1 MPSSSPSMS
10 TINPN
15 VVTAVITTTTVPA
28 TTTTAYNEGYGFRY
42 FGNDP
47 DYVRGG
53 PPDTTE
59 LGCDAVIRI
68 KITLTDAND
77 NRPQI
82 HIDNTEPDIEVSEGA
97 TLGAVVFDFGARV
110 SDLDSGDVL
119 TFGFIDS
126 DGSYSGLAESIA
138 EGSELTP
145 TDGPFT
151 INPETGVIYV
161 AQTLDREQVESYTI
175 AVMANDQ
182 TGLGA
187 AISLTVYVTDENDN
201 PPTFTAALE
210 DATIAEDT
218 APGTLVAT
226 FSATDPDAGSNGE
239 VYYSAVPATLFNIN
253 TNGDLFLI
261 GDLAALGLDFD
272 ASGNASL
279 DVIVEATDGGTRSAF
294 HTVSVRI
301 TDVNNHAP
309 SFSMPTYSVVVD
321 EGISSE
327 FYFDGLVVTDA
338 DSAIYGPITLSITSV
353 APTQLDTS
361 YFRIDGVSRLVLT
374 QALDFETLPFGNAT
388 VTVTATDT
396 GGMTGTAT
404 VLFLVTN
411 VNDEKPELS
420 SAVAL
425 PSSPFLC
432 GGIVTVSE
440 LDNAGIPLLRLT
452 YTDTDSTNE
461 AFTYRMTPESGEFAI
476 ADSQGSAVVSLAS
489 ALNREVVDRFFLVII
504 ATDSGGRQSD
514 PCAVNIRV
522 SDQSDVAPVFT
533 ASTYTVV
540 SLHEVNVAAN
550 AIPVVTVTATDED
563 TIDAGLVRYAFDT
576 AEEPAAAFFAIDPV
590 TGVITVMQGVTID
603 RDASVDGF
611 DFAVKA
617 TDSAGNVGRA
627 QVVIRPIIDID
638 DNVPEFYLRENS
650 NGRYRFDTEAG
661 ARYRI
666 RLVGE
671 GCPDGSEICAATTVI
686 QVAVRDPDA
695 DTTVFSIVNS
705 PDSSFFE
712 IDSAT
717 GLITLT
723 RGLDYEIS
731 PSYTFD
737 VLAAGAELTATATID
752 LTIDDKNDN
761 APEFDSPVYRGSV
774 AEDALPGVRI
784 MSVITIDVDTDNT
797 VSYNVPQDV
806 SDTFE
811 FVGDSLFVKGAL
823 DYEAQSMYSFQI
835 IATDQAGNED
845 MAMVIITIED
855 TNDEAPV
862 FAGEAPQVVVS
873 DAAPGTIN
881 LFTIVADDADTSPVF
896 SDLSYSIE
904 DVSPSSVAFEIRS
917 PNAVSGTGI
926 NRVVGLKSQL
936 GASTGST
943 GSTFQLEV
951 EASNGA
957 DPNWIRTREGLCQT
971 GARCRSTA
979 TVEVVPFVAPYTLIG
994 DATYVIDASKVQ
1006 LDWRMPIDP
1015 CLPQVFSLDNVARP
1029 AECPTIRST
1038 PKYNRVYSRHQTTFC
1053 ADSCVET
1060 AGGWC
1065 ECMVGM
1071 STDVDSMSSTN
1082 ARAVLA
1088 GLKGDTAYEFQLR
1101 IVEEGLRGRNFSV
1114 YTSNWN
1120 IFETADYEIKS
1131 AIANIGRSGTLVQWA
1146 SPSESNGVFNNIVV
1160 CWTSGTTRE
1169 PPTSC
1174 DGGVDGRATLMN
1186 DATEHLIE
1194 QTDVNYVMVE
1204 RVTVLP
1210 DGFSYTRITATAQIG
1225 AGVDL
1230 SEQSTDS
1237 SNSEDDRGMGSNLWT
1252 ILVVIL
1258 AVIFVAIL
1266 VAYIQ
1271 PKLKKQQSVDLN
1283 SKDIE
1288 GADEIAMETLRNRLF
1303 SDDDDEVAPVP
1314 AADGAADQDRFWDY
1328 YTSERANQFY
1338 PEGASQPTYSA
1349 GDNASAYL
1357 DTKPL
1362 PTSAPGS
1369 PGGYSRSS
1377 VNYDPAPLDLP
1388 SQTPRTQRKD
1398 GFVAAYQGMVRT
1410 PTTYDVAEI
1419 PAKVSQV
1426 LSTEEV
1432 MLQFDGIREEEQH
1445 NRSTF
1450 IEANQP
1456 YNRGKNR
1463 YMNVKAIDSSRVKL
1477 SGGSNPGDDYI
1488 NANFVDGWR
1497 RPGAYIATQGPVPE
1511 SFPHFWQ
1518 MIWEQNCSTIVMVT
1532 KEIEMGRLKCHQYWP
1547 NAQDAMDAGAF
1558 QVISDVE
1565 DRSDPAVLLRKFKL
1579 KKNATGE
1586 VRDVSHLQMLSW
1598 PDQNTP
1604 ETPQDFLDFL
1614 NKVRELQGEGD
1625 AKGQTGPAVVHCSAG
1640 IGRSGTYMMLDTALK
1655 RMDQIGNVDACSSVK
1670 HMRSQRHGSVQTLAQ
1685 YRFIYEAIDFYAQ
1698 NVALSAR
1705 PGTSLATG
1713 PLSASE
1719 RASIKALADQSS
1731 GVAADRLLRQIQA
1744 LR

>member
-1 MPSSSPSMS
+1 M
-10 TINPN
+10 NPN
-15 VVTAVITTTTVPA
+15 VVTAAATTTAIPA
-28 TTTTAYNEGYGFRY
+28 TTTTTYNEELGFQY
-42 FGNDP
+42 FGADP
-47 DYVRGG
+47 DYVEGG
-53 PPDTTE
+53 PPDAAE

-82 HIDNTEPDIEVSEGA
+82 NIDNTEPAIEISEGA

-110 SDLDSGDVL
+110 TDLDSGDML
-119 TFGFIDS
+119 TFGFVDS
-126 DGSYSGLAESIA
+126 DDSYSGLAEAIA
-138 EGSELTP
+138 EGGELTP
-145 TDGPFT
+145 TDGPFI

-161 AQTLDREQVESYTI
+161 ARTLDREEVETYAI

-187 AISLTVYVTDENDN
+187 AILLTVHVTDENDN
-201 PPTFTAALE
+201 APTFTVAPE
-210 DATIAEDT
+210 DATVAEDA
-218 APGTLVAT
+218 APGTPVET
-226 FSATDPDAGSNGE
+226 FAATDPDDGSNGE
-239 VYYSAVPATLFNIN
+239 VSYSVVPANLFSIGE
-253 TNGDLFLI
+253 NGNLLLT

-272 ASGNASL
+272 ESGNAVL

-294 HTVSVRI
+294 HTVSVRV

-309 SFSMPTYSVVVD
+309 SFSVPTYSVVVD

-338 DSAIYGPITLSITSV
+338 DSAVHGPITLSITAV
-353 APTQLDTS
+353 APTQLAAS
-361 YFRIDGVSRLVLT
+361 FFRIDSNSRLVLT
-374 QALDFETLPFGNAT
+374 RALDFETLPFGNAT
-388 VTVTATDT
+388 VTVTATDA
-396 GGMTGTAT
+396 GGMTGTAN

-420 SAVAL
+420 GAVVI
-425 PSSPFLC
+425 PDTPFTC
-432 GGIVTVSE
+432 GGTMTVSE
-440 LDNAGIPLLRLT
+440 LDGAGTPLLRLT

-476 ADSQGSAVVSLAS
+476 ADSQGSAVVSLAA

-514 PCAVNIRV
+514 PCVVNVMV

-540 SLHEVNVAAN
+540 SLQEVNSAAT

-563 TIDAGLVRYAFDT
+563 TIDAGQVRYAFD
-576 AEEPAAAFFAIDPV
+576 AAQEPAADFLAIDAV
-590 TGVITVMQGVTID
+590 TGVISVRQGVTID
-603 RDASVDGF
+603 RDAGVDGF
-611 DFAVKA
+611 DFGVKA

-627 QVVIRPIIDID
+627 QVVIRPILDID
-638 DNVPEFYLRENS
+638 DNVPEFYLSENS
-650 NGRYRFDTEAG
+650 NGRYLFEDTPRG
-661 ARYRI
+661 ALYTI

-671 GCPDGSEICAATTVI
+671 GCGTNEICAPATVI
-686 QVAVRDPDA
+686 RVAARDPDA
-695 DTTVFSIVNS
+695 DATVFSIVNS
-705 PDSSFFE
+705 PDSSYFA
-712 IDSAT
+712 IDSAS

-723 RGLDYEIS
+723 RSLDYETS
-731 PSYTFD
+731 PNYTFQ
-737 VLAAGAELTATATID
+737 VLAAGTELTATATVF
-752 LTIDDKNDN
+752 LHIDDKNDN
-761 APEFDSPVYRGSV
+761 APEFDMPVYSGSV
-774 AEDALPGVRI
+774 AEDALPGAAI
-784 MSVITIDVDTDNT
+784 LSVSTTDGDTGDIVT
-797 VSYNVPQDV
+797 FNVPQEV

-811 FVGDSLFVKGAL
+811 FEGNILVVKGAL
-823 DYEAQSMYSFQI
+823 DYEDGQSMYSFQI
-835 IATDQAGNED
+835 IATDREGNEGEP
-845 MAMVIITIED
+845 AMVIITVDD

-862 FAGEAPQVVVS
+862 FAGEVQRVVVS
-873 DAAPGTIN
+873 DVAPGTIN
-881 LFTIVADDADTSPVF
+881 LFAIVANDADTSPTF
-896 SDLSYSIE
+896 SDLSYSI
-904 DVSPSSVAFEIRS
+904 VGVTPSSVAFEIRS
-917 PNAVSGTGI
+917 PNSVTNTGV

-936 GASTGST
+936 GASDGST
-943 GSTFQLEV
+943 YQLEV

-957 DPNWIRTREGLCQT
+957 DPNWASTRQALCRT

-979 TVEVVPFVAPYTLIG
+979 TVEVVPFVAPYILTG
-994 DATYVIDASKVQ
+994 DASDVVDSSKVQ

-1015 CLPQVFSLDNVARP
+1015 CLGALDDVARP

-1038 PKYNRVYSRHQTTFC
+1038 PKYNRVYSRHQTTSC
-1053 ADSCVET
+1053 ADSCSEA

-1071 STDVDSMSSTN
+1071 STGIDSMSSD
-1082 ARAVLA
+1082 ARTALA

-1101 IVEEGLRGRNFSV
+1101 IVEQDLRGRNFSV

-1131 AIANIGRSGTLVQWA
+1131 ATANIGRSGTLVQWV
-1146 SPSESNGVFNNIVV
+1146 SPSESNGVFNKITV
-1160 CWTSGTTRE
+1160 CWTSGTSRE

-1174 DGGVDGRATLMN
+1174 DGGVDGRSTIMN

-1204 RVTVLP
+1204 RATALP
-1210 DGFSYTRITATAQIG
+1210 DGLSYTRITATAQLG

-1230 SEQSTDS
+1230 SEQASDS
-1237 SNSEDDRGMGSNLWT
+1237 SESDKEQGVGSNLWT

-1258 AVIFVAIL
+1258 GVIFVAIL

-1271 PKLKKQQSVDLN
+1271 PKLRKQQSVDLD
-1283 SKDIE
+1283 SKDVE
-1288 GADEIAMETLRNRLF
+1288 GAEEIAMETLRNRLF
-1303 SDDDDEVAPVP
+1303 SDDDEVAPVP
-1314 AADGAADQDRFWDY
+1314 DADGAAGQDRFWDY

-1338 PEGASQPTYSA
+1338 PDGAGASQPAYST

-1362 PTSAPGS
+1362 PSSGPSS

-1377 VNYDPAPLDLP
+1377 VNYEPAPLDLP
-1388 SQTPRTQRKD
+1388 SQTPRTQRKN
-1398 GFVAAYQGMVRT
+1398 GFVAAYQGKVRT
-1410 PTTYDVAEI
+1410 PTTYDVADI
-1419 PAKVSQV
+1419 PAKVPQV
-1426 LSTEEV
+1426 LNTEEV
-1432 MLQFDGIREEEQH
+1432 MRQFDSIREEEQH
-1445 NRSTF
+1445 NSSTF
-1450 IEANQP
+1450 IEANQA
-1456 YNRGKNR
+1456 YNRSKNR

-1477 SGGSNPGDDYI
+1477 SGGSKPGDDYM

-1511 SFPHFWQ
+1511 TFPHFWQ

-1547 NAQDAMDAGAF
+1547 NAQDSMDAGGF

-1604 ETPQDFLDFL
+1604 ETPQDFLDYL
-1614 NKVRELQGEGD
+1614 NRVRELQGEGD
-1625 AKGQTGPAVVHCSAG
+1625 ARGQTGPAVVHCSAG
-1640 IGRSGTYMMLDTALK
+1640 IGRSGTYMILDTALK
-1655 RMDQIGNVDACSSVK
+1655 RMDQIGNVDACASVK

-1685 YRFIYEAIDFYAQ
+1685 YRFIYEAIDYYAQ
-1698 NVALSAR
+1698 NVASSAR
-1705 PGTSLATG
+1705 SGAPLATG

-1719 RASIKALADQSS
+1719 LAAIKVLADQSS
-1731 GVAADRLLRQIQA
+1731 GVTSDRLMRQIQA
-1744 LR
+1744 LL